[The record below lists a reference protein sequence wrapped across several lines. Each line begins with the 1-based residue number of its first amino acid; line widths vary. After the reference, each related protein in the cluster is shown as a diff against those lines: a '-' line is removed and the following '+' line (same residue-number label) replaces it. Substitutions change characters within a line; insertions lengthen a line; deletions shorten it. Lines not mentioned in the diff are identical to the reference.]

1 MRQLFS
7 GEGSSMHDARGVK
20 FLYTAEQKLDVTF
33 FYNPKLMA
41 CLHARGS
48 GPAMGLLISSV
59 YHVASFVRGI

>member
-1 MRQLFS
+1 
-7 GEGSSMHDARGVK
+7 MHDTRGVK
-20 FLYTAEQKLDVTF
+20 FLYTDKHKLDGTC
-33 FYNPKLMA
+33 FYNPQLMA

>member
-1 MRQLFS
+1 
-7 GEGSSMHDARGVK
+7 MHDARGVK

-33 FYNPKLMA
+33 FCKPKLMV
-41 CLHARGS
+41 CLPARGA

>member
-1 MRQLFS
+1 
-7 GEGSSMHDARGVK
+7 MHDARGVK
-20 FLYTAEQKLDVTF
+20 FLYTAKQKLDVTF
-33 FYNPKLMA
+33 FCNPKLMA